1 MRRALDF
8 IAVGRVA
15 ADRRRDE
22 AARRAGDDAA
32 RRYADWSLVHQGL
45 VRFAEEARSFRGL
58 PVGAPGGPA
67 LLRVNERVFLA
78 LSGVHLLEPRESG
91 GRVVAGVFLPGLEQP
106 VSVDVGTLVVTDRRA
121 VLDGSLERREWPFRN
136 ICAVHH
142 DPDSPWSAL
151 VVSGRPETSGFF
163 YGHADVPLVRFRLML
178 ALAVYGGAV
187 SRLRAELERAL
198 TGHLERKPPFP

>member
-1 MRRALDF
+1 VGF

-15 ADRRRDE
+15 AEQRREE

-32 RRYADWSLVHQGL
+32 HRYGDWSLVHQGL

-58 PVGAPGGPA
+58 PAALPSGPS

-91 GRVVAGVFLPGLEQP
+91 GRVVAGVLLPGPVQP

-121 VLDGSLERREWPFRN
+121 VLDGSLERREWPFRS
-136 ICAVHH
+136 ISAVHH
-142 DPDSPWSAL
+142 DPDSPWSAV
-151 VVSGRPETSGFF
+151 VVSERPEPSGFF
-163 YGHADVPLVRFRLML
+163 YGHTDVPLVRFRLTL
-178 ALAVYGGAV
+178 ALALYCGAV
-187 SRLRAELERAL
+187 TGLRAELERAL
-198 TGHLERKPPFP
+198 AEHLGKKPPFP